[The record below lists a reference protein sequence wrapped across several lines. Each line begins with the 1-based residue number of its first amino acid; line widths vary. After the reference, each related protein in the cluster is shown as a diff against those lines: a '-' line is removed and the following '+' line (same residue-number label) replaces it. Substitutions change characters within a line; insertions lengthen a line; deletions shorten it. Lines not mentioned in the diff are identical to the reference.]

1 MYVNGQ
7 QAEEMVFAA
16 MAGFDALVEHA
27 GVGALQKYLNDSAE
41 RAGFAPLEVDNKYGG
56 CTHGTLKA
64 FVKWYAGLPGSTLKY
79 VGDTAFEAMGPMAVP
94 AFLMSV
100 PPYSGL
106 SGTEL
111 ADAQRGFIEWVQAGR
126 PACGSS
132 IDTADDV
139 LLTDGGV
146 GPAGGGGVTTEEIIA
161 PPQARKLGTLGWVLI
176 GIAVVAVGG
185 TIYHF
190 ATRPKMVTPRSL
202 PAKRTARYS
211 LY

>member
-27 GVGALQKYLNDSAE
+27 GAGALQKYLNNFAE

-56 CTHGTLKA
+56 CTHGTTKA
-64 FVKWYAGLPGSTLKY
+64 FAKWYAGLAGSTLKY
-79 VGDTAFEAMGPMAVP
+79 AGDEAFERMGPMAVS
-94 AFLMSV
+94 AFLLSV
-100 PPYSGL
+100 PPYTGL

-111 ADAQRGFIEWVQAGR
+111 ADAQLGFAEWVAAGR

-139 LLTDGGV
+139 LLTDGGAV
-146 GPAGGGGVTTEEIIA
+146 HTDGGGVTTEEIIA
-161 PPQARKLGTLGWVLI
+161 PPQARKLGTIGWVLI
-176 GIAVVAVGG
+176 GVAVVAVGG
-185 TIYHF
+185 TIYHY
-190 ATRPKMVTPRSL
+190 ATRPKTVTPRSL
-202 PAKRTARYS
+202 PMKRAARYS